1 MSNIIPI
8 EVIQQRIFEFRGE
21 KIMVDRHLAELYEVE
36 KRTLNQTVKRN
47 IERFPVEFMFQLTMD
62 ERTEVITIC
71 DNLEP
76 LKYARTMT
84 YAFTEFGVAMLSGVL
99 KSKRAILVN
108 IQIIK
113 AFVKLRKL
121 MASQSN
127 MRKKLEAMEKK
138 YDKQFEV
145 VFIALKQLMEPASSK
160 TKKQIGF

>member
-36 KRTLNQTVKRN
+36 TRTLNQTVKRN

-76 LKYARTMT
+76 LKYARTMP